1 MIKKQFSQRFLLVVD
16 CIFWIQNIL
25 FIRKTCHY
33 NMFFFCILYL
43 YTGTTPIA
51 PMKYEENSNAEDAN
65 SDSKGKLYK
74 KTEKVIS
81 NAFLNSIF
89 YFTIQINDITLRSES
104 ATQSS
109 LYNCFWFYSFQC
121 FRDSRLF
128 YKSRLDG
135 LLFCSWFRFK
145 STMRL
150 VIFNVMIL
158 IHDFK

>member
-1 MIKKQFSQRFLLVVD
+1 MIKKQFSQRFLLVID

-25 FIRKTCHY
+25 FIRKTCY
-33 NMFFFCILYL
+33 NLYL
-43 YTGTTPIA
+43 YIGTTPIA
-51 PMKYEENSNAEDAN
+51 PMKSEENSNTEDAN

-81 NAFLNSIF
+81 NVFLNCIF

-135 LLFCSWFRFK
+135 LLFCSCFRFK

-150 VIFNVMIL
+150 VIFKVMIL